1 MTVLSQSTWYLLRT
15 DTLRHLHPNGLLR
28 SSYLF
33 GGSWSRPVFTTLPC
47 RVSRIMLLSG
57 ILILSYPETW
67 LLYNKKHFQKLCEPH
82 QKLLALFFK
91 LLFGFSINLCEKLQQ
106 YKRISFSLC
115 KPLVWNR
122 YLYLLLLRWHS
133 SS

>member
-1 MTVLSQSTWYLLRT
+1 MTAWSQSTWYLLRT
-15 DTLRHLHPNGLLR
+15 DTLRHLRPSGLLQ

-33 GGSWSRPVFTTLPC
+33 EGSWSRPVFTTLLC
-47 RVSRIMLLSG
+47 RVSQTMLLSD
-57 ILILSYPETW
+57 ILILNYPETS
-67 LLYNKKHFQKLCEPH
+67 LLYNKKHFRKLCEPH

-115 KPLVWNR
+115 KPLVSNR
-122 YLYLLLLRWHS
+122 YLYLLLLRWHCS
-133 SS
+133 S